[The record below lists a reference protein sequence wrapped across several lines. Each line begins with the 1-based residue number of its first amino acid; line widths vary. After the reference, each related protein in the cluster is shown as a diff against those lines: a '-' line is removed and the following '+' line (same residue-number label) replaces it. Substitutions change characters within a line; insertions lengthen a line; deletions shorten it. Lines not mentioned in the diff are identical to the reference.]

1 MKEVV
6 IKRQEML
13 VLLHNHR
20 YGLPDEQADLAIGRG
35 IAELIAPD
43 VVKQEEVEPEKKTK
57 KGGK

>member
-13 VLLHNHR
+13 ILLPNHR
-20 YGLPDEQADLAIGRG
+20 YGLPDDQANLAIDKGV
-35 IAELIAPD
+35 AELIAPD
-43 VVKQEEVEPEKKTK
+43 IIKQEEAEPEKKK